1 MSDLT
6 SIPVNLKSDSAR
18 QRERTIMGLA
28 PAMLQ
33 EPQIIAALQTMA
45 VTDPIQY
52 VRESAI
58 NQLTASG
65 QVEKPIDPRTY
76 ELQVKEEKIIS
87 VQAEMIIDRLSVE
100 SAKQRERVINEIPPR
115 LLQEQNLLSVL
126 NIVATRDPVEYV
138 RIAAVRTLAKV
149 GYTPVGNTAS
159 IQFKQEGIDKIVFF
173 VVLGVTIIITALVSI
188 FVLALQFVRY
198 P

>member
-65 QVEKPIDPRTY
+65 QIETPIDPRTCK
-76 ELQVKEEKIIS
+76 LQVKEEKIIS

-100 SAKQRERVINEIPPR
+100 SAKQRERVINEIPPQ